1 MAEKHLV
8 FSFGRMNPPHAGHL
22 KLADAGRDHA
32 KKIGGDHA
40 IYLSQTQDGK
50 RNPLPPDKKHKFAKK
65 VLKGHN
71 VISHPKVTSMFHAA
85 KHAADNGYHHATLI
99 VGSDREPEMRKKIKA
114 LQAHSGLKSVSVVSA
129 GHRDPDSH
137 DPTERASG
145 TETRKRAKK
154 GLTSYKAMLPA
165 HVSHSDAR
173 EMHSALS
180 SHMETLDWFNHQE
193 FEEFMNN
200 PELLNEL
207 AKYLPPD
214 LYLIQKRKGGEI
226 EVVVRPDPNDDTVLK
241 GGPDKP
247 KPTMTDVEGAIKQQK
262 FKQTPT
268 SMEVFGDLSDMMK
281 DVDSERDTEKAAKK
295 KKKEAEESGP
305 SGSDAEQM
313 QQDAEAE
320 AQAQAEAEYDALDPF
335 TAAGPAQNIDTVQ
348 YPGPS
353 KEITQGRG
361 VQFEWA
367 VTYLA
372 AKAAG
377 ATDEQISKR
386 NDMAGENLTAFRKDV
401 FDMAKDAVKHIPEEC
416 RGQLKHSDEVGISGR
431 PEPKTDML
439 CGDTKIS
446 LKMNG
451 NIQLSSESAQTT
463 AKTLENLSAIVGAQ
477 DQEVMQNAAKN
488 VAKSL
493 RSLPNKMLDPKH
505 IEEAK
510 DRHGGKP
517 WFEEMFDKTG
527 NLKDKYNWQNYSGT
541 VTKNIQEEFVKFLSE
556 SEEFKRELVHEALTG
571 RRAFEDNPE
580 AAATHLLSPAGFEE
594 IGEPD
599 GEYISSV
606 MPKTYVGIR
615 SKSRAKIT
623 QPTFRFELKGKNIEL
638 AEANKPKLKM
648 NGDTAF
654 IYTPELL
661 DNFYGKNPDQI
672 LREISRGLD
681 ISVSG
686 NVIEDTPEEGRMNI
700 LTINGKEKK
709 IPVLPEKPDFEDNF
723 YTEEDDDINESFNS
737 VFEQDDPSK
746 RDYKHEYR
754 TFHGKAEQRKKRSN
768 RVLARRKMIKKG
780 KASKGDGK
788 DVDHKDGNALNN
800 GDSNLRVRS
809 VRSNRADNK
818 HRLGEEHGAG
828 FEGTDEL
835 LKTYIK
841 GTPGAKTPHI
851 VSKKKGKLKND

>member
-1 MAEKHLV
+1 MANKHLV
-8 FSFGRMNPPHAGHL
+8 FAFGRMNPPHAGHL
-22 KLADAGRDHA
+22 KLADAVRSHA
-32 KKIGGDHA
+32 KKVGGDHA
-40 IYLSQTQDGK
+40 IYLSQTHDGK
-50 RNPLPPDKKHKFAKK
+50 KNPLPPDVKQGFAKK
-65 VLKGHN
+65 VLRGHN
-71 VISHPKVTSMFHAA
+71 VVSHPEVKSMFHAA
-85 KHAADNGYHHATLI
+85 EHAAKSGYQHATLI
-99 VGSDREPEMRKKIKA
+99 VGSDRHAEMNKKADA
-114 LQAHSGLKSVSVVSA
+114 LKKHSGLKSVSIVSA

-137 DPTERASG
+137 DPVERASG
-145 TETRKRAKK
+145 TETRKRAKA
-154 GLTSYKAMLPA
+154 GLTSFKTMLPK
-165 HVSHSDAR
+165 HVSHSDAKK
-173 EMHSALS
+173 MHSTLS
-180 SHMETLDWFNHQE
+180 SHMESLDWFNYEE

-200 PELLNEL
+200 PELLNEA

-247 KPTMTDVEGAIKQQK
+247 KPTMTDVEGAIRQQK

-281 DVDSERDTEKAAKK
+281 DVESQRDTEKEAEKR
-295 KKKEAEESGP
+295 KKETEEKMP
-305 SGSDAEQM
+305 SDSDTEQM
-313 QQDAEAE
+313 QQDADAE
-320 AQAQAEAEYDALDPF
+320 AQAQAQAEYDALDPF
-335 TAAGPAQNIDTVQ
+335 TPAGPAQNIDTIQ

-377 ATDEQISKR
+377 ATDEQLSKR
-386 NDMAGENLTAFRKDV
+386 NDMAGQNLTAFRKDV
-401 FDMAKDAVKHIPEEC
+401 FDMAKTAVKHIPDEC
-416 RGQLKHSDEVGISGR
+416 KGQLKHSDEVGISGR
-431 PEPKTDML
+431 PEPKTDL
-439 CGDTKIS
+439 ICGDNKIS

-517 WFEEMFDKTG
+517 WFEEMFDKNG

-541 VTKNIQEEFVKFLSE
+541 VTKNIQDEFVKFLSE

-594 IGEPD
+594 IGESD
-599 GEYISSV
+599 GDYITSV

-615 SKSRAKIT
+615 SKSRGKIT

-638 AEANKPKLKM
+638 AEANKPKVKM

-661 DNFYGKNPDQI
+661 GDFYGKNPEQI

-686 NVIEDTPEEGRMNI
+686 NIIEDAPEEGRMNI
-700 LTINGKEKK
+700 ITINGKKK
-709 IPVLPEKPDFEDNF
+709 KVPVLPEKPDFEDTF
-723 YTEEDDDINESFNS
+723 YTEEEDGVNESFNL

-746 RDYKHEYR
+746 RDYKHEYE
-754 TFHGKAEQRKKRSN
+754 TFHGKPEQRKKRSN
-768 RVLARRKMIKKG
+768 RVLARRRMVKSG
-780 KASKGDGK
+780 KVKPHQ

-800 GDSNLRVRS
+800 GDSNLRARDRS
-809 VRSNRADNK
+809 QNRADNK
-818 HRLGEEHGAG
+818 HRIGEEYGAG

-835 LKTYIK
+835 LKTYIE
-841 GTPGAKTPHI
+841 GTPGQKKQHI
-851 VSKKKGKLKND
+851 VSKRRR